1 VAPSVHASRA
11 FARVICHLAGRK
23 PATPRGAPVNARI
36 MRTHLLLIIGFATT
50 LFSACRKETEPSSA
64 TSSPFASATASP
76 DRVPV
81 GITAVQN
88 EMRLLHEAMRS
99 CVTAVAYG
107 TLDSIPES
115 LHTVHRARELT
126 EKLATFKE
134 LDEQFHDELE
144 KLLTVATSKDGA
156 ATGIQVG
163 VVLSKCSGCHAQ
175 FRP

>member
-1 VAPSVHASRA
+1 M
-11 FARVICHLAGRK
+11 
-23 PATPRGAPVNARI
+23 RI
-36 MRTHLLLIIGFATT
+36 NLLLIAVLATGI
-50 LFSACRKETEPSSA
+50 SVECRKETEPSSA
-64 TSSPFASATASP
+64 TSSPSASASASP
-76 DRVPV
+76 DRVPA

-126 EKLATFKE
+126 EQALDSGEYKLPKNADKLATFKE
-134 LDEQFHDELE
+134 LDEQFHGELE
-144 KLLTVATSKDGA
+144 KLGTIAKSKDGA
-156 ATGIQVG
+156 ATGRQLG
-163 VVLSKCSGCHAQ
+163 AVLSTCSGCHAQ